1 MLGIAFIVASY
12 LLSKEFKRNKLPENY
27 AFEITLISVILGVAG
42 SKLLYVMETW
52 AGFIADPIGMLFSPG
67 GLTFY
72 GGFILTTIG
81 IGVYIKRK
89 KLKFLFLA
97 DLISPSL
104 AIAYGIGRIG
114 CHLAGDGDYGI
125 PTTLPWG
132 VNYENGLVKPTELL
146 SNSKYALQYPNH
158 IFPNNVPLHPT
169 PVYEFL
175 MAVVIFSI
183 LWYYR
188 TKIKI
193 PGRRFMLYLI
203 LSGIARLWVEFLRL
217 NQPMLWGLTE
227 AQLISIILIIVG
239 AAGWFLLPPAPVVP
253 IKGKQKKSI

>member
-12 LLSKEFKRNKLPENY
+12 LLSNEFKRVKLPENY
-27 AFEITLISVILGVAG
+27 AFEITLLAIILGVAG
-42 SKLLYVMETW
+42 SKLLFLIESWSAFLM
-52 AGFIADPIGMLFSPG
+52 DPVGMAFSPG

-72 GGFILTTIG
+72 GGFILAGAG
-81 IGVYIKRK
+81 IAVYLKRK
-89 KLKFLFLA
+89 KLKFFTLA
-97 DLISPSL
+97 DLIAPSL

-132 VNYENGLVKPTELL
+132 VNYENGIVKPSELL
-146 SNSKYALQYPNH
+146 SHTQYAVSYPNQ

-175 MAVVIFSI
+175 MALIIFSV

-188 TKIKI
+188 TRITV
-193 PGRRFMLYLI
+193 PGKRFMLYLI

-217 NQPMLWGLTE
+217 NQPMAFGLTE
-227 AQLISIILIIVG
+227 AQLISVVIIIAGIVG
-239 AAGWFLLPPAPVVP
+239 WFWFKPEPAPAA
-253 IKGKQKKSI
+253 KGKQK